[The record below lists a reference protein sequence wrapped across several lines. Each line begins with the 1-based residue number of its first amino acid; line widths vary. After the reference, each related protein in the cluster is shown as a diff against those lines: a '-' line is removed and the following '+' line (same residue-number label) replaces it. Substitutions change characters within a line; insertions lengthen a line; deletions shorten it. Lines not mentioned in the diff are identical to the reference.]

1 MQAVIELR
9 NVTKRFSQH
18 TPPAILDVTA
28 DIQGGCV
35 TGLVGPD
42 GAGKTTLLRLMAGL
56 LSLSEGEI
64 SILGENPSNP
74 ASNIHEVLSYM
85 PQKFG
90 LYEDLTVMENLNLY
104 ADLRGVFGRDR
115 RVAIERLLTFT
126 GLGPFTD
133 RLAGRLSGGM
143 KQKLGLAC
151 SLIQRPKVLL
161 LDEPSVGVDPLS
173 RRELWQMV
181 YELVQEEIAVVWST
195 AYLDEAERC
204 SEVLVLNEGRLLFKG
219 PPKKLTERIK
229 GRTFLVS
236 LSERRR
242 RRFAIETLQDQ
253 RVLDSVIQGRRV
265 RLVMGT
271 PSQDDARFGKD
282 IELEPAPPRFE
293 DAVMSLMGGIPKERV
308 QNAREVFAGTLQV
321 KETGED
327 VVVEARELT
336 KRFGSFT
343 AVERVSFEVRRGEV
357 FGLLGPNGAG
367 KSTTFKMLC
376 GLLKPTAG
384 EARVAG
390 VDLLKA
396 PAKARERMGYM
407 AQKFSLYGDLSV
419 RQNLEFFGGVYGL
432 KGQRLRDTV
441 DRMIDTFQLGPFVN
455 TNSAA
460 LPLGF
465 KQRLS
470 MACAI
475 MHQPAILFLD
485 EPTSGVDP
493 ITRREFWVR
502 INSMVQAGM
511 AVVVTTH
518 FLDEAEYCDRIAL
531 IYQGKIIAEDTPD
544 VIKQIARTERLPDPT
559 LEDAFIELIER
570 NMSSN
575 AGAMNSG

>member
-1 MQAVIELR
+1 
-9 NVTKRFSQH
+9 
-18 TPPAILDVTA
+18 
-28 DIQGGCV
+28 
-35 TGLVGPD
+35 
-42 GAGKTTLLRLMAGL
+42 
-56 LSLSEGEI
+56 
-64 SILGENPSNP
+64 
-74 ASNIHEVLSYM
+74 
-85 PQKFG
+85 
-90 LYEDLTVMENLNLY
+90 
-104 ADLRGVFGRDR
+104 
-115 RVAIERLLTFT
+115 
-126 GLGPFTD
+126 
-133 RLAGRLSGGM
+133 
-143 KQKLGLAC
+143 
-151 SLIQRPKVLL
+151 
-161 LDEPSVGVDPLS
+161 
-173 RRELWQMV
+173 
-181 YELVQEEIAVVWST
+181 
-195 AYLDEAERC
+195 
-204 SEVLVLNEGRLLFKG
+204 
-219 PPKKLTERIK
+219 
-229 GRTFLVS
+229 
-236 LSERRR
+236 
-242 RRFAIETLQDQ
+242 
-253 RVLDSVIQGRRV
+253 
-265 RLVMGT
+265 MGT